1 MSFKDNEVKDILD
14 KYKNKIK
21 KSDKFEELDINPDF
35 STEYTI
41 FREHYISKKL
51 SIYEKL
57 CNKFESVIRVRPK
70 DIEYKKLEESIK
82 FTHLNITPIGA
93 ASFGALSGA
102 LIVIL
107 GIFVGIFSF
116 FFGNIPQ
123 EEIYSA
129 LFLPLII
136 ALAGLI
142 VVKPITNIPRR
153 IAASYRL
160 KASNQMVLCILY
172 IVMYMRHTSNLE
184 HAIKFAAS
192 HIQEPLSLDLRKI
205 FWDVETDK
213 FTNIKESLDNFLE

>member
-70 DIEYKKLEESIK
+70 DAEYKKLEESIK

-93 ASFGALSGA
+93 DSFGALRD
-102 LIVIL
+102 LFCF
-107 GIFVGIFSF
+107 IFAFDYCACRIDCS
-116 FFGNIPQ
+116 
-123 EEIYSA
+123 
-129 LFLPLII
+129 
-136 ALAGLI
+136 
-142 VVKPITNIPRR
+142 KTN
-153 IAASYRL
+153 Y
-160 KASNQMVLCILY
+160 K
-172 IVMYMRHTSNLE
+172 HTS
-184 HAIKFAAS
+184 
-192 HIQEPLSLDLRKI
+192 
-205 FWDVETDK
+205 
-213 FTNIKESLDNFLE
+213 